1 MLTVRLQSETFD
13 PGAETNAFL
22 KDCGGAGAAVTFT
35 GLVRSLPGQALETL
49 ELEHYPAMAKKAL
62 TALGKDAIAR
72 FGLMKLTM
80 IHRFG
85 RLLPEEP
92 IVQVMALS
100 AHRQAAF
107 DGANFVMDVLKTD
120 APFWKKET
128 ASGRQSW
135 VDARSEDD
143 AARTRWQK

>member
-1 MLTVRLQSETFD
+1 MLTVRLQAEIFD
-13 PGAETNAFL
+13 AGTETNTFL
-22 KDCGGAGAAVTFT
+22 RDCGGAGAAVTFT
-35 GLVRSLPGQALETL
+35 GLVRSLPGQAIEAL
-49 ELEHYPAMAKKAL
+49 ELEHYPAMAQKTL
-62 TALGKDAIAR
+62 TALGEKAMDR
-72 FGLMKLTM
+72 FGLMRLTI

-128 ASGRQSW
+128 AGGKEDW
-135 VDARSEDD
+135 VGAKSEDD
-143 AARTRWQK
+143 FARDRWQK

>member
-1 MLTVRLQSETFD
+1 MLTVRLQSEIFD
-13 PGAETNAFL
+13 PGAETNTFL
-22 KDCGGAGAAVTFT
+22 RDCGGAGAAVTFT
-35 GLVRSLPGQALETL
+35 GLVRSLPGQAIEML
-49 ELEHYPAMAKKAL
+49 ELEHYPAMAQKAL
-62 TALGKDAIAR
+62 TALGKKAIDR
-72 FGLMKLTM
+72 FGLMRLTI

-120 APFWKKET
+120 APFWKKES
-128 ASGRQSW
+128 ADGKQSW
-135 VDARSEDD
+135 VSAKAEDNLARD
-143 AARTRWQK
+143 RWQK